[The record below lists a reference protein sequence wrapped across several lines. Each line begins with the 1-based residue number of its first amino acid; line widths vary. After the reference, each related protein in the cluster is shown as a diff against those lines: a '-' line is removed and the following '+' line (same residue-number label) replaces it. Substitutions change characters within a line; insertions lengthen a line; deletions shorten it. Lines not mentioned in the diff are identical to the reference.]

1 MILRFSPTGA
11 STDMRQFCA
20 AFGTRVGTTTM
31 AVRNE
36 HSGPRLDAFRLA
48 LEHGVVEGSVDA
60 HQLPRVD
67 DLLAEGPATVAWRIE
82 GTADTWGRPA
92 LSISLDGSV
101 PVTCQRCLDDFEW
114 PIDQRTELLLAR
126 DERELA
132 VLDADSNSE
141 VVLAGTPMEPLTLV
155 EDELVL
161 ALPFAPRHPEGACR
175 T

>member
-1 MILRFSPTGA
+1 
-11 STDMRQFCA
+11 
-20 AFGTRVGTTTM
+20 M

-48 LEHGVVEGSVDA
+48 REHGVVEGSVDA

-82 GTADTWGRPA
+82 GTADASGRPA
-92 LSISLDGSV
+92 LSIDARWFSAASRASAASTISSGRSTSERNCCLRATSASS
-101 PVTCQRCLDDFEW
+101 RCST
-114 PIDQRTELLLAR
+114 PTAR
-126 DERELA
+126 
-132 VLDADSNSE
+132 SE
-141 VVLAGTPMEPLTLV
+141 VVLAGTPVEPLTLV

-161 ALPFAPRHPEGACR
+161 ALPFAPRHPEGACS

>member
-1 MILRFSPTGA
+1 
-11 STDMRQFCA
+11 
-20 AFGTRVGTTTM
+20 M

-60 HQLPRVD
+60 HQLPRID

-82 GTADTWGRPA
+82 GTADASGRPA
-92 LSISLDGSV
+92 LSIALDGSV

-132 VLDADSNSE
+132 VLDADSTSE

-161 ALPFAPRHPEGACR
+161 ALPFAPLHPVGACR